1 MGWQGMARLGSWLS
15 LEGGREVLAVRA
27 STVLAVVSLVLVV
40 VNGIL
45 FLGNQTIRAEVGGR
59 QQYINQTTQV
69 AQLNQEL
76 INALATA
83 SVKNKN
89 NALRDI
95 LTANGITVT
104 VTQPPSE
111 EKGGVKKP

>member
-1 MGWQGMARLGSWLS
+1 MARLRSWLAVA
-15 LEGGREVLAVRA
+15 GDREVLAVRV
-27 STVLAVVSLVLVV
+27 STVLAVLALVLLV
-40 VNGIL
+40 VNGFL
-45 FLGNQTIRAEVGGR
+45 VLGNQTIRTEVAGR
-59 QQYINQTTQV
+59 QQYINQTTQI

-89 NALRDI
+89 TALRDI

-104 VTQPPSE
+104 VTQPPA
-111 EKGGVKKP
+111 GGDDKAGAKKP

>member
-1 MGWQGMARLGSWLS
+1 
-15 LEGGREVLAVRA
+15 
-27 STVLAVVSLVLVV
+27 VV
-40 VNGIL
+40 VNGFL
-45 FLGNQTIRAEVGGR
+45 FLGNQTIRTEVGAR

-76 INALATA
+76 INALAAA

-104 VTQPPSE
+104 VTQPPAPSGDD
-111 EKGGVKKP
+111 KGGAKKP